1 MSVDTKDKATAAD
14 GFRYKI
20 VTAFVL
26 CVACPPSPLLSFVQ
40 SAPGEPNYSLLRVA
54 FTFLTV
60 LAVVCYVALHREVFI
75 GSPGGA
81 LWLLALSAFAMC
93 CLSYLPEAFL
103 GPATFMYGQPI
114 AFVWQVIVSLPA
126 IFVWYKLLKLIF
138 KKDIGLLRE
147 NATRANRR
155 PYYAFVILAIGP
167 LLADLLLWMLIP
179 RLHAA
184 FAQSD
189 LELPVKRHDGYS
201 ISVATI
207 LDQLSQPA
215 LSILVLIGV
224 LLLYRY
230 RFRQAITSPLMI
242 VLFFIVLF
250 DASLPL
256 ITKANSLMI
265 LKVFRTVLFFPQHA
279 ILIVLNRMLSALLA
293 YWLLQRIFGTDL
305 GLYVWPLNPNTRNPL

>member
-1 MSVDTKDKATAAD
+1 
-14 GFRYKI
+14 
-20 VTAFVL
+20 
-26 CVACPPSPLLSFVQ
+26 
-40 SAPGEPNYSLLRVA
+40 
-54 FTFLTV
+54 
-60 LAVVCYVALHREVFI
+60 
-75 GSPGGA
+75 
-81 LWLLALSAFAMC
+81 LWLLALSAFAIG
-93 CLSYLPEAFL
+93 CLSYLPEAFI
-103 GPATFMYGQPI
+103 GPSTFMYGQPL
-114 AFVWQVIVSLPA
+114 AFVWRVIVSLPA
-126 IFVWYKLLKLIF
+126 IFVWYKLSKLIF
-138 KKDIGLLRE
+138 KKDIGLLLE
-147 NATRANRR
+147 NATRANRP

-179 RLHAA
+179 RLHGA

-189 LELPVKRHDGYS
+189 FELPVKRHDGYN

-256 ITKANSLMI
+256 ITKANNLMI
-265 LKVFRTVLFFPQHA
+265 LKIFHTVLLFPQYD

-305 GLYVWPLNPNTRNPL
+305 RLYVWPLNPNTRNPPAGSLT